1 LAELKRWPDEVQS
14 APMNTPSDDGLVRAI
29 GARQL
34 TASIINVT
42 IGAGIFVL
50 PAAAAAGLGA
60 AAPMAYIVCAVLMA
74 LIVCCVAAAG
84 SRVSLTGGLYAYVE
98 VAFGPLIGFLAGVLY
113 FLMAT
118 FAVASV
124 ASAFAGSVGVLLPVA
139 TTPVGRTVLIGAL
152 FAGLAAV
159 NVRGVKP
166 GVRLVE
172 VMTIAKLLPLLVLVG
187 VGIWFVHPEYLRWAG
202 MPASSAVGET
212 AIVLIFAFVGLE
224 IALVPSG
231 EVRDPTRTVP
241 RALFS
246 ALAITTTLYLLIQ
259 TVAQGLL
266 GPSIA
271 TFSAAPL
278 AEAAG
283 RVLGG
288 GGRLLVLAGAAI
300 SMFGY
305 VSGDMLGS
313 PRALFAFARDGILP
327 AAVARIHPR
336 FHTPYIAIVLYACIV
351 ATVAA
356 SSSFTRLAVLANVAA
371 LTLYLMC
378 VAGAYELQRRD
389 VRSGGTPFAVPAGP
403 VIPLLAAGVIVWMLS
418 HATRREFAVEGVV
431 LVAAT
436 LVYLARKRGAVRSAQ
451 RDPSVSTAGHT

>member
-1 LAELKRWPDEVQS
+1 MSPVSE
-14 APMNTPSDDGLVRAI
+14 TGLVRAI

-50 PAAAAAGLGA
+50 PAVAAAGLGA
-60 AAPMAYIVCAVLMA
+60 AAPLAYIVCAVLMA
-74 LIVCCVAAAG
+74 LIVCCFAAAG
-84 SRVSLTGGLYAYVE
+84 SRVSLTGGVYAYVD
-98 VAFGPLIGFLAGVLY
+98 VAFGPFIGFLAGVLY

-124 ASAFAGSVGVLLPVA
+124 SSAFAGSVGALWPAAAAPAVRA
-139 TTPVGRTVLIGAL
+139 TLIAAL
-152 FAGLAAV
+152 FAILAAV

-172 VMTIAKLLPLLVLVG
+172 VMTVAKLFPLLLLVIS
-187 VGIWFVHPEYLRWAG
+187 GIWFVNPVYLHWPG
-202 MPASSAVGET
+202 MPTVPAVGKT

-224 IALVPSG
+224 VALVPSG
-231 EVRDPTRTVP
+231 EVRDPARTVP

-266 GPSIA
+266 GPAMA
-271 TFSAAPL
+271 TYSTAPL

-283 RVLGG
+283 RALGQ
-288 GGRLLVLAGAAI
+288 GGRLLVLIGATV

-313 PRALFAFARDGILP
+313 PRSLFAFARNGVLP
-327 AAVARIHPR
+327 SALARIHPR
-336 FHTPYIAIVLYACIV
+336 FHTPYIAIIVYACIV
-351 ATVAA
+351 AMLSI
-356 SSSFTRLAVLANVAA
+356 SSSFTQLAVLANVAA

-378 VAGAYELQRRD
+378 MAASYELQRRD
-389 VRSGGTPFAVPAGP
+389 VRADGGIPFAVPGGP
-403 VIPLLAAGVIVWMLS
+403 VVPILAAAVIVWLLS
-418 HATRREFAVEGVV
+418 NATRREFGVEAIV
-431 LVAAT
+431 LAVAA
-436 LVYLARKRGAVRSAQ
+436 LFYFIRKTGGQ
-451 RDPSVSTAGHT
+451 I

>member
-1 LAELKRWPDEVQS
+1 
-14 APMNTPSDDGLVRAI
+14 MNANTESGLVRAI

-50 PAAAAAGLGA
+50 PASVAAGLGA
-60 AAPMAYIVCAVLMA
+60 AAPLAYLVCAALMA
-74 LIVCCVAAAG
+74 LIVCCFASAG

-98 VAFGPLIGFLAGVLY
+98 VAFGPFLGFLAGVLY

-124 ASAFAGSVGVLLPVA
+124 ASGFAGSVGVLWNPAA
-139 TTPVGRTVLIGAL
+139 TPIGRGVLLALL
-152 FAGLAAV
+152 FAGLAAL
-159 NVRGVKP
+159 NARGVKR
-166 GVRLVE
+166 GIRLVE
-172 VMTIAKLLPLLVLVG
+172 LTAVLKLLPLVTLVAA
-187 VGIWFVHPEYLRWAG
+187 GIWSVN
-202 MPASSAVGET
+202 PAYVRIDAWPAAASVGRT

-231 EVRDPTRTVP
+231 EVRDPARTVP

-266 GPSIA
+266 GPAIA
-271 TFSAAPL
+271 QYANAPL
-278 AEAAG
+278 AEAMG
-283 RVLGG
+283 RVLGN
-288 GGRLLVLAGAAI
+288 GGRLLMLTGAVV

-313 PRALFAFARDGILP
+313 PRTLYAFARDGVLP
-327 AAVARIHPR
+327 STFARIHPR
-336 FHTPYIAIVLYACIV
+336 FHTPYVAITVYACIV
-351 ATVAA
+351 GVLAI
-356 SSSFTRLAVLANVAA
+356 SSSFTQLAILANVAA

-378 VAGAYELQRRD
+378 VAASYELQRRD
-389 VRSGGTPFAVPAGP
+389 VRTGGTPFAVPGGP
-403 VIPLLAAGVIVWMLS
+403 LIPLLAAAVIVWLLS
-418 HATRREFAVEGVV
+418 NATRREFLVEA
-431 LVAAT
+431 LVIGAA
-436 LVYLARKRGAVRSAQ
+436 
-451 RDPSVSTAGHT
+451 SVFYWIRRAGGQA

>member
-1 LAELKRWPDEVQS
+1 
-14 APMNTPSDDGLVRAI
+14 MRAI

-50 PAAAAAGLGA
+50 PAVAAAGLGA
-60 AAPMAYIVCAVLMA
+60 AAPLAYIVCAVLMA
-74 LIVCCVAAAG
+74 LIVCCFAAAG
-84 SRVSLTGGLYAYVE
+84 SRVSLTGGVYAYVD
-98 VAFGPLIGFLAGVLY
+98 VAFGPFIGFLAGVLY

-124 ASAFAGSVGVLLPVA
+124 SSAFAGSVGALWPAAAAPAVRA
-139 TTPVGRTVLIGAL
+139 TLIAAL
-152 FAGLAAV
+152 FAILAAV

-172 VMTIAKLLPLLVLVG
+172 VMTVAKLFPLLLLVIS
-187 VGIWFVHPEYLRWAG
+187 GIWFVNPVYLHWPG
-202 MPASSAVGET
+202 MPTVPAVGKT

-224 IALVPSG
+224 VALVPSG
-231 EVRDPTRTVP
+231 EVRDPARTVP

-266 GPSIA
+266 GPAMA
-271 TFSAAPL
+271 TYSTAPL

-283 RVLGG
+283 RALGQ
-288 GGRLLVLAGAAI
+288 GGRLLVLIGATV

-313 PRALFAFARDGILP
+313 PRSLFAFARNGVLP
-327 AAVARIHPR
+327 SALARIHPR
-336 FHTPYIAIVLYACIV
+336 FHTPYIAIIVYACIV
-351 ATVAA
+351 AMLSI
-356 SSSFTRLAVLANVAA
+356 SSSFTQLAVLANVAA

-378 VAGAYELQRRD
+378 MAASYELQRRD
-389 VRSGGTPFAVPAGP
+389 VRADGGIPFAVPGGP
-403 VIPLLAAGVIVWMLS
+403 VVPILAAAVIVWLLS
-418 HATRREFAVEGVV
+418 NATRREFGVEAIV
-431 LVAAT
+431 LAVAA
-436 LVYLARKRGAVRSAQ
+436 LFYFIRKTGGQ
-451 RDPSVSTAGHT
+451 I